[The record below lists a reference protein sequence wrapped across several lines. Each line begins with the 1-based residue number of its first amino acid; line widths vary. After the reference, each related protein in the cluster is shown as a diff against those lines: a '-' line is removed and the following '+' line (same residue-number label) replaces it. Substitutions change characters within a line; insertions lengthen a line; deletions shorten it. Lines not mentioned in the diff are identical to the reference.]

1 MKVLVL
7 FSGGLDSL
15 LASFWVKSSGLEPEH
30 IFIKTPFNR
39 SERPQYFAEKYGLK
53 LNLIETDRNYLE
65 IIKNPEYGTG
75 KNLNPC
81 IDCHAFMIKQT
92 GILLEHKKA
101 AFIVTGEVLGQ
112 RPMSQR
118 KDGLRSVDRLSG
130 YGELTVRPL
139 SGKLLEKT
147 TPEKLGWIKREKM
160 LSISGRGRAEQL
172 ELAKQYGIDEY
183 ENPAGG
189 CLLTDKNISS
199 RTLKLIQRN
208 EFDKF
213 NIELVRVGRHFVSR
227 SGTKIILGRNKNE
240 NDKLFKMKRKN
251 DLFLEQN
258 KIKAPSALILFPFKS
273 DDLQTAADL
282 ICFFSKNRNGN
293 FTIPAPVGEIL
304 SRQLSDEEVER
315 MKLFK

>member
-1 MKVLVL
+1 MKALVL

-15 LASFWVKSSGLEPEH
+15 LASFWVKSSGLETEH

-53 LNLIETDRNYLE
+53 LNLIETDEKYLE
-65 IIKNPEYGTG
+65 MIKNPEYGTG

-92 GILLEHKKA
+92 GNLLEYKNA

-139 SGKLLEKT
+139 SGKLLDKT
-147 TPEKLGWIKREKM
+147 TPEKLGWINREKM
-160 LSISGRGRAEQL
+160 FSISGRGRAEQM

-199 RTLKLIQRN
+199 RTFKLIQRN
-208 EFDKF
+208 EFDQF
-213 NIELVRVGRHFVSR
+213 NIELVRLGRHFVSHT
-227 SGTKIILGRNKNE
+227 GTKIVLGRNKKE
-240 NDKLFKMKRKN
+240 NDKLFQLKRKN
-251 DLFLEQN
+251 DLFFQQN
-258 KIKAPSALILFPFKS
+258 EIKAPSALILFPYKS
-273 DDLQTAADL
+273 EDLQIAADL
-282 ICFFSKNRNGN
+282 ICFFSKNGNGN
-293 FTIPAPVGEIL
+293 LTIPVPGGEIS
-304 SRQLSDEEVER
+304 SRQLSDKEVER
-315 MKLFK
+315 MKLYK